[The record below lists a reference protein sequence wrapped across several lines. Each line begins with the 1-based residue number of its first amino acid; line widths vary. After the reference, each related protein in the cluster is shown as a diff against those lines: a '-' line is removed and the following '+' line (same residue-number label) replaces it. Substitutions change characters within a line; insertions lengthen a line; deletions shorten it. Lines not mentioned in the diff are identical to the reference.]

1 MTTVGDKHKI
11 DRTKYIIEKQTGA
24 TIYKHY
30 GDVEGFNFKIRRNS
44 NCTIYIL
51 DYCFIYAKVLIFNY
65 SSKAFHNYF
74 LKKSCLR

>member
-1 MTTVGDKHKI
+1 MTTVGDKPKI

-51 DYCFIYAKVLIFNY
+51 DYCSGITTLY
-65 SSKAFHNYF
+65 
-74 LKKSCLR
+74 